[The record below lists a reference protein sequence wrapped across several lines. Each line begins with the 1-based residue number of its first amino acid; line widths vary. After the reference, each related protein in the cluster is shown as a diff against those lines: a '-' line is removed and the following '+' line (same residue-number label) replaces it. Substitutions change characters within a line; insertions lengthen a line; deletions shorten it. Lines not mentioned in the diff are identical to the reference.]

1 MKKILFGV
9 LAIVLIASCG
19 DKTESLKEKVIA
31 ISADWGT
38 ANADARG
45 IAQATGNTLTVLQ
58 SASFRLDSLAGT
70 QTGTLPAD
78 MQTKIADMR
87 VRIEAANNNVIVV
100 MQGVGD
106 AARPLANLEAQ
117 MAALEKAAE
126 LGEGFPEN
134 AQVQIDAIERA
145 ITNAKAQYDGLTQK
159 LEAVRS
165 EVEAISAEVD
175 AMANIQG

>member
-9 LAIVLIASCG
+9 LAIVLIAACG
-19 DKTESLKEKVIA
+19 DKTEDLKEQVI
-31 ISADWGT
+31 SLNTEWQT

-45 IAQATGNTLTVLQ
+45 IAQATGNTLAVLQ
-58 SASFRLDSLAGT
+58 SASFRLDSLAGA

-78 MQTKIADMR
+78 MQTKIADLRTRM
-87 VRIEAANNNVIVV
+87 EAANNNVIVV

-126 LGEGFPEN
+126 LGEGFPEDAK
-134 AQVQIDAIERA
+134 AQIENIGKA
-145 ITNAKAQYDGLTQK
+145 ITNAKSKYDGLTQK

-165 EVEAISAEVD
+165 EVEAIDAEVN
-175 AMANIQG
+175 AMANI

>member
-9 LAIVLIASCG
+9 LAIVLIAACG
-19 DKTESLKEKVIA
+19 DKTEDLKEQVI
-31 ISADWGT
+31 SLTTEWQT

-78 MQTKIADMR
+78 MQTKIADLRTRM
-87 VRIEAANNNVIVV
+87 EAANIKIIEV
-100 MQGVGD
+100 MQGVGN
-106 AARPLANLEAQ
+106 AARPLADYEAKVKE
-117 MAALEKAAE
+117 LEKAAE

-134 AQVQIDAIERA
+134 ATTLIENIEKA
-145 ITNAKAQYDGLTQK
+145 ITNAKSQYDGLTQK

-165 EVEAISAEVD
+165 EVEAIDAEVN
-175 AMANIQG
+175 AMANI